1 MEELNNLETALQPKL
16 INMNENNIQVN
27 PKELIIF
34 EKEIIEPLEKQ
45 KIQENN
51 EFENLM
57 IPS

>member
-51 EFENLM
+51 ELENLM